1 MLLWCD
7 FFLTKD
13 TKVDLKLQDEDKETE
28 ETQKKKQQDET
39 APVMEQ
45 NKELKERMKREL
57 VEQRDQL
64 KEQLQK
70 VETEIVSGDKIYLT
84 NLRNY

>member
-1 MLLWCD
+1 MES
-7 FFLTKD
+7 
-13 TKVDLKLQDEDKETE
+13 KLQNEDKEME

-70 VETEIVSGDKIYLT
+70 VETEIVSGDKNIFDKPQELLKLE
-84 NLRNY
+84 NLLKTL